1 MWPRSRMLFAVR
13 QPISRRCRSSSSTSH
28 GCCGTKRFASS
39 HLTSAAPSAPS
50 SFAEPLRRKSRT
62 SRRGVRREKRRGSGV
77 VTGDLLVGEVRDRA
91 VIIFDDLISTGT
103 TLQRAASRCREAG
116 ATRIF
121 AAATH
126 GLFMGRRRPCWP
138 IRCSRVSPS
147 PYGALLPPRS
157 AGSPATLCTLLI
169 QTRRRRNNDSS
180 YGHVT
185 RRL

>member
-28 GCCGTKRFASS
+28 GCCGTKRFALS
-39 HLTSAAPSAPS
+39 HLTSAATSAPS

-103 TLQRAASRCREAG
+103 TLQRAARSCRQAG

-126 GLFMGRRRPCWP
+126 GLFMGQAPTVLADP
-138 IRCSRVSPS
+138 VFE
-147 PYGALLPPRS
+147 GVAVTDTVRS
-157 AGSPATLCTLLI
+157 VAAAEGRLS
-169 QTRRRRNNDSS
+169 QTIVHLDSS
-180 YGHVT
+180 KLVADAIIAAHSG
-185 RRL
+185 R